1 MSSLSQEI
9 IAALEAQQRAAL
21 QSVTPESVRDRIQAL
36 ATVDANRDGRVS
48 AREAEEHLRLLVN
61 NPQFTESA
69 RALAELAC
77 GQNTQAHMQ
86 DIMAAE
92 VDKFSLT
99 IPRTIQYYRAL
110 GETGGHITP
119 EIADRVAQTIASTD
133 LANAASMLSPEQA
146 REFQKI
152 ASQHLSERIAHTAQ
166 IMRQH
171 PDIAQ
176 AAASLVPVSEVE
188 TPSLSNACRSMG
200 HFGRSL

>member
-1 MSSLSQEI
+1 MSSLPQEVI
-9 IAALEAQQRAAL
+9 EALEDQQRAAL
-21 QSVTPESVRDRIQAL
+21 QTVTPYSVRDRIQAL

-48 AREAEEHLRLLVN
+48 ASEAAEHLRRFVN

-69 RALAELAC
+69 RGLAELAC
-77 GQNTQAHMQ
+77 SHNTQSHMH
-86 DIMAAE
+86 DFLARE
-92 VDKFSLT
+92 VDQISLT
-99 IPRTIQYYRAL
+99 IPRTIQFYRAL

-119 EIADRVAQTIASTD
+119 EIADRVAQTIASAD
-133 LANAASMLSPEQA
+133 LAAATSMLPPDQA
-146 REFQKI
+146 REVEKI
-152 ASQHLSERIAHTAQ
+152 ATQHLSERIAHTAQ

-188 TPSLSNACRSMG
+188 TPSLSNACRSLG